1 MLTDADR
8 LYIRA
13 NFRSLAEL
21 CAGRAENPDDVRALL
36 ATGLL
41 PRPTYVLDDGTEMF
55 PPDYF
60 ELVDAAGGVENLR
73 GEFER
78 RFLAAAEAAGGPAA
92 SGEVDEEWQAY
103 LSGEYG
109 ACLREVTPESIVAKE
124 QNVRAIEA
132 LLASPRPE
140 DDAWRRE
147 LRERVDA
154 LDELE
159 REFAPYDR
167 VRFGGPVSRDRL
179 ITAVRER
186 YPAVFG
192 RESSAVG

>member
-21 CAGRAENPDDVRALL
+21 CAGRAVNPDDVRALL

-78 RFLAAAEAAGGPAA
+78 RFLAAAEAAGGPARLLIPA
-92 SGEVDEEWQAY
+92 AI
-103 LSGEYG
+103 L
-109 ACLREVTPESIVAKE
+109 VA
-124 QNVRAIEA
+124 
-132 LLASPRPE
+132 L
-140 DDAWRRE
+140 
-147 LRERVDA
+147 
-154 LDELE
+154 
-159 REFAPYDR
+159 
-167 VRFGGPVSRDRL
+167 
-179 ITAVRER
+179 
-186 YPAVFG
+186 
-192 RESSAVG
+192 AVGGYLVFDRMAPKIAEEL